1 MWGLPAHLRK
11 FSVHCPCWSAPL
23 SHLQLSMIYDHIS
36 AYICVAHQT
45 LCMAEFVAAL
55 AEGRG
60 WEPSVALHYQSLWI
74 VPITVVSLSHPPCA
88 IFVFGRASVG
98 SNLSSKFC
106 STQYTKDLAT
116 STELSPLCGVSDFME
131 SHSVNG
137 PTYRPS
143 TNKTSKVMLTL
154 RQGLEAEL
162 HQTTPWINIIN

>member
-1 MWGLPAHLRK
+1 MGASCPSSEVLSSLSLLKCSVISPSIVYDLWSYICIHLR
-11 FSVHCPCWSAPL
+11 SPS
-23 SHLQLSMIYDHIS
+23 
-36 AYICVAHQT
+36 T

-98 SNLSSKFC
+98 SNLSSKSY

-143 TNKTSKVMLTL
+143 TSKTSKVMLTL